1 MNVIEQHVELT
12 DDTLTVAIPAEWKGK
27 GATLKLVLDEE
38 GVESIPV
45 VKPKIDLTQF
55 GGKWAHLPL
64 EERLAMQKDL
74 DDMRN
79 EWDRPI
85 LW

>member
-12 DDTLTVAIPAEWKGK
+12 EDVLTIPVPTEWKGK
-27 GATLKLVLDEE
+27 GATWKLVLDE
-38 GVESIPV
+38 VPV
-45 VKPKIDLTQF
+45 KKSKVDLTQF

-64 EERLAMQKDL
+64 EERLRMQKEL

-85 LW
+85 S

>member
-12 DDTLTVAIPAEWKGK
+12 EDVLTVPIPADWKGK

-38 GVESIPV
+38 SVEPV
-45 VKPKIDLTQF
+45 PIVKPKIDLTQF
-55 GGKWAHLPL
+55 GGKWAHIPL
-64 EERLAMQKDL
+64 EERLRMQKDL

-79 EWDRPI
+79 EWKRPI
-85 LW
+85 

>member
-12 DDTLTVAIPAEWKGK
+12 DDVLTVAIPVDWKGK
-27 GATLKLVLDEE
+27 GATLKLILDEE
-38 GVESIPV
+38 EVDPV
-45 VKPKIDLTQF
+45 PIVKPKIDLTQF

-64 EERLAMQKDL
+64 EQRLAMQKEL

-79 EWDRPI
+79 EWERDI
-85 LW
+85 